1 MKKKGSIHYFTE
13 DTTFTLKDKRK
24 TNSWIRKTIELENK
38 NPGDLNYIFCSDSY
52 LLDLNIQYLNHN
64 TLTDI
69 ITFNSADTA
78 NEISGDIFISIDRI
92 KENANN
98 IGTDFTDELHRV
110 IIHGILHLCGYKDK
124 SQDEKKQMRAMEEHY
139 LSLR

>member
-13 DTTFTLKDKRK
+13 DITFTLKDKRK
-24 TNSWIRKTIELENK
+24 INSWIRKTIELENK
-38 NPGDLNYIFCSDSY
+38 NPGDLNYIFCSDAY
-52 LLDLNIQYLNHN
+52 LLDLNIQYLNHH

-69 ITFNSADTA
+69 ITFNSAETI
-78 NEISGDIFISIDRI
+78 NKISGDIFISIDRI
-92 KENANN
+92 KENASN
-98 IGTDFTDELHRV
+98 IGTNFTEELHRV

-124 SQDEKKQMRAMEEHY
+124 SQDEKKQMRAMEDHY